1 MMELKLRIDWSE
13 LDVFNHVNN
22 VMFAKYMQ
30 AARVNFMEHLGIMES
45 YRSNKIGF
53 MVAATSVIY
62 LKPLHYPGQI
72 TIRSHVKEIKTT
84 SFILMHAIYNDQNEL
99 CASGEDVIVY
109 FDFNKNQKMSLGSN
123 TLALLNEKQIK

>member
-1 MMELKLRIDWSE
+1 MELKIRIDWSE

-30 AARVNFMEHLGIMES
+30 AARVQFMEHLGIMQS
-45 YRSNKIGF
+45 YQTNKIGF

-62 LKPLHYPGQI
+62 LKPLHYPGNI
-72 TIRSHVKEIKTT
+72 VIKTHVKEIKTT

-99 CASGEDVIVY
+99 SASGEDVIVY
-109 FDFNKNQKMSLGSN
+109 YDFNTNAKLLLNTN
-123 TLALLNEKQIK
+123 TLQLLSEKQK